1 MKILFI
7 LTALLAFGQNSY
19 GAETACKEA
28 VALKGAQAAQE
39 IYGGDTT
46 DTECLA
52 DYNTIASIATDQ
64 YSVSV
69 HCGDFADKV
78 FDVTVQKNGSQ
89 CRGTFANEESTGL

>member
-19 GAETACKEA
+19 GSEACKEA
-28 VALKGAQAAQE
+28 VALKGAQAAQM

-52 DYNTIASIATDQ
+52 DFNTIASISTDQ

-69 HCGDFADKV
+69 HCGDYADKT
-78 FDVTVQKNGSQ
+78 FDVTVQQDGSK
-89 CRGTFANEESTGL
+89 CRATDANEDLSNQN